1 MLSTST
7 LLREIAIKQMAA
19 KRSTPIFRLAGTR
32 GNRDLGSFDRILRVD
47 FGAGPWLL
55 RAHGAHWQQHSS
67 QGLLLASVSHG

>member
-1 MLSTST
+1 LLSTST
-7 LLREIAIKQMAA
+7 LLREIGIKQMVG
-19 KRSTPIFRLAGTR
+19 KRSTPIFRPAATR
-32 GNRDLGSFDRILRVD
+32 ENGDLGPFDWILRVS